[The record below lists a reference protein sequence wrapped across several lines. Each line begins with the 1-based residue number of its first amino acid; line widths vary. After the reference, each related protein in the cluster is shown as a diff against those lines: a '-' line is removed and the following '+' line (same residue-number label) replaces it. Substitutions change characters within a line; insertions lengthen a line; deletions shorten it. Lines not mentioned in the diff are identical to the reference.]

1 MDYPCAK
8 FGDCSFSRFG
18 SIVRTNRHTD
28 AQTDADERFTL
39 ATVVGVSNYLL
50 LSSDLITVATQDVSI
65 QVHNHETYNVHCK
78 ARFPLPELTA
88 RVNG

>member
-1 MDYPCAK
+1 MDYHCSK

-28 AQTDADERFTL
+28 ADERFTP
-39 ATVVGVSNYLL
+39 ATVV
-50 LSSDLITVATQDVSI
+50 DVS
-65 QVHNHETYNVHCK
+65 K

-88 RVNG
+88 RVDG